1 MLCAMIRLS
10 LRTLLEKKE
19 KKEKTE
25 KKVDNVN
32 SLDKDWKCG
41 RVSNQLILILSV
53 ALQILNRMT
62 FVGNA
67 NLIVVLDLFVNKH
80 F

>member
-1 MLCAMIRLS
+1 MLFLINRLS
-10 LRTLLEKKE
+10 LRTLLDKKE

-41 RVSNQLILILSV
+41 RVGYLLFPLI
-53 ALQILNRMT
+53 
-62 FVGNA
+62 
-67 NLIVVLDLFVNKH
+67 
-80 F
+80 

>member
-1 MLCAMIRLS
+1 MLFLINRLS
-10 LRTLLEKKE
+10 LRTLLDKKE

-41 RVSNQLILILSV
+41 RVRYLLFLLI
-53 ALQILNRMT
+53 
-62 FVGNA
+62 
-67 NLIVVLDLFVNKH
+67 
-80 F
+80 